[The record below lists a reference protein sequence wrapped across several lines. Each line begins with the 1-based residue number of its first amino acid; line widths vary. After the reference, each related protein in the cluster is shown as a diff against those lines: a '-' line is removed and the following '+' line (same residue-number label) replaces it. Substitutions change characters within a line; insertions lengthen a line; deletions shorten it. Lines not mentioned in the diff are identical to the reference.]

1 MLQTRR
7 EEILSLLEQEHIVK
21 VSDLMRRFSV
31 SIETIRRDLE
41 HLEKEGLLTRVYGGA
56 VLNKKKASEPLY
68 QEREI
73 KNYDLKLA
81 IAQRAVD
88 LIEDGDVIGIDI
100 GTTTKEFAKALVGK
114 KKAIVITNS
123 MQIAEILSVDN
134 NIRVFMLGGEVRQG
148 ELSVSGFMAESLMQ
162 HFHLDKYILGIGG
175 LTLENGVTDYHIEE
189 TNLRR
194 VILSQSHTVIGL
206 TDYSKFGVVAMNCV
220 CPVEKLDILVTD
232 SRADRSMI
240 TKLHSAGLEVI
251 QVDVQ
256 QED

>member
-1 MLQTRR
+1 
-7 EEILSLLEQEHIVK
+7 
-21 VSDLMRRFSV
+21 
-31 SIETIRRDLE
+31 
-41 HLEKEGLLTRVYGGA
+41 
-56 VLNKKKASEPLY
+56 
-68 QEREI
+68 
-73 KNYDLKLA
+73 
-81 IAQRAVD
+81 
-88 LIEDGDVIGIDI
+88 
-100 GTTTKEFAKALVGK
+100 
-114 KKAIVITNS
+114 
-123 MQIAEILSVDN
+123 
-134 NIRVFMLGGEVRQG
+134 MLGGEVRQG

-162 HFHLDKYILGIGG
+162 HFNLDKYILGIGG